1 MLLGASI
8 VAASGLFIL
17 HRKRALGRR
26 RTSIRTPRPE
36 TAGRAP
42 SNEPFRVGPHPLWA
56 GGFPQPALKTFQ
68 GSATHPAPNFQALK
82 VDLPEALIEAFVL
95 KFIHQMGIV
104 WCEAGANFA
113 DDGACRSA
121 RRSVQ
126 QFPKIRVQ
134 RFGIAIRREP

>member
-1 MLLGASI
+1 M
-8 VAASGLFIL
+8 
-17 HRKRALGRR
+17 
-26 RTSIRTPRPE
+26 
-36 TAGRAP
+36 
-42 SNEPFRVGPHPLWA
+42 
-56 GGFPQPALKTFQ
+56 
-68 GSATHPAPNFQALK
+68 

-113 DDGACRSA
+113 DNGA

-126 QFPKIRVQ
+126 QFSKIRVQ